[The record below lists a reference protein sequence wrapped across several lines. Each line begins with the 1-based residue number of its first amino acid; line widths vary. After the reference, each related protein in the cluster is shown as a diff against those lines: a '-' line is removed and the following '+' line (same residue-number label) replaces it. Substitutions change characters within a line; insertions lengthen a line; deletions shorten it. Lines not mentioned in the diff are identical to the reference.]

1 MEGKT
6 PMSGRFRL
14 SFVMACLSLLPASAW
29 AQGHNLHGA
38 GPVNSSMGGAGT
50 ALLEDSVGALM
61 FNPALIAGVTGNQIT
76 FSTEFFQD
84 SIRIDTTIDTLAG
97 TMEATKHLG
106 VIPAFGWMSRH
117 PEKKLALGFGLI
129 GVAGFK
135 TDYFQS
141 NESLLFSQPP
151 SGFGRI
157 YTDLRITK
165 IPVALA
171 YQVTP
176 KLAIGASLNIYYGQF
191 SVSPLPYK
199 VFDVNANGDRYYPGG
214 GNLVGSWS
222 FAGQFGFHYQATP
235 KFAVAA
241 SITTPQNFDPYEWN
255 STYADP
261 ASPQYGLHRSLD
273 FDLDGP
279 LIVSFGTAFKLGAKT
294 DVAIDGVY
302 TKYKGVEGFGSPGGI
317 VDGIVYPFGWRNI
330 WTFKAGVRHQA
341 TEKLNVRLGYNYS
354 QTPLRAEVILT
365 GTGAPA
371 TFENHFCGGFGYK
384 LFPFLSAEA
393 SFYYVPRKHL
403 RGPLPNLDSE
413 VIGTMDT
420 SNQLTS
426 ALIGLNF
433 SF

>member
-1 MEGKT
+1 MEGET
-6 PMSGRFRL
+6 PMRCRFRVTV
-14 SFVMACLSLLPASAW
+14 VMACLSLLPAYAR

-38 GPVNSSMGGAGT
+38 GPINSSMGGAGT
-50 ALLEDSVGALM
+50 ALVLDSVGALM
-61 FNPALIAGVTGNQIT
+61 FNPALIAGVKGNQIT

-84 SIRIDTTIDTLAG
+84 SIRFETTIDDQTG
-97 TMEATKHLG
+97 VQEPTQHLG
-106 VIPAFGWMSRH
+106 ILPAFGWMSRH

-129 GVAGFK
+129 AVAGFR
-135 TDYFQS
+135 TDNPQ
-141 NESLLFSQPP
+141 NNDSLLFSQPP

-171 YQVTP
+171 YQATP
-176 KLAIGASLNIYYGQF
+176 KLALGASLNVYYGQF

-199 VFDVNANGDRYYPGG
+199 TFDTNASGDRYYPGG
-214 GNLVGSWS
+214 GNLVNSWA
-222 FAGQFGFHYQATP
+222 FAGQFGLYYQATP
-235 KFAVAA
+235 KLALGGSV
-241 SITTPQNFDPYEWN
+241 TTPQNFAPYKWN

-261 ASPQYGLHRSLD
+261 GSPKYGLGRPLEY
-273 FDLDGP
+273 DLDGP
-279 LIVSFGTAFKLGAKT
+279 WIVSFGTALKLGTKT
-294 DVAIDGVY
+294 DVAIDGMY

-330 WTFKAGVRHQA
+330 WTIKAGVRHQA

-354 QTPLRAEVILT
+354 QTPLRYEVILT

-371 TFENHFCGGFGYK
+371 TFENHFCGGLGYK
-384 LFPFLSAEA
+384 IFPFLSAEA

-403 RGPLPNLDSE
+403 RGPLPELDGE
-413 VIGTMDT
+413 VIGSIDT

-426 ALIGLNF
+426 GLIGLNF
-433 SF
+433 TF